1 MPARASFGFPRSVFI
16 AVLAIVLTGC
26 GNTPRDFGDFRPDAE
41 RHASLTETL
50 VATTRAPAR
59 AELMFSDRR
68 AEGLNFGS
76 ITVSVPPIH
85 VPGQLE
91 RSLSRPD
98 PKKHFAAVRGA
109 YINTEAAFIAAVNR
123 QIADNPS
130 YGGEVMIF
138 VHGYNT
144 SFAEGVFRGTQFH
157 NDWKLPAVPV
167 HFSWPSAANAAGY
180 VYDKESVLYS
190 RDGFARF
197 LEVMGKTNAK
207 NIVVLAHSMGT
218 HLTMETLR
226 QLAISGRRDVLAHLD
241 MVALISPDIDRG
253 VFDRQF
259 EAIAP
264 PPFPM
269 VAVVSRD
276 DRALAVSARLQRD
289 SRLGS
294 GETKQDLIDKGI
306 AVVDLTDVNDG
317 DGTNHSKFA
326 TSATF
331 IQLIQNRS
339 LSRSIINA
347 GDREEPSAELDL
359 GLIKI
364 EGADGQVKIGGGLL
378 VNPLLEAATR

>member
-1 MPARASFGFPRSVFI
+1 MTAFFRFNISRLV
-16 AVLAIVLTGC
+16 VLSIMTLALAAC
-26 GNTPRDFGDFRPDAE
+26 GNTPRGFGDFRPDAE
-41 RHASLTETL
+41 RHGKLTETL
-50 VATTRAPAR
+50 VGTTRALAVP
-59 AELMFSDRR
+59 ELMFSDRR
-68 AEGLNFGS
+68 ADGLNFGS
-76 ITVSVPPIH
+76 ITVSVPPNH

-98 PKKHFAAVRGA
+98 PKQHFAAVRGA

-130 YGGEVMIF
+130 YDGEVMIF
-138 VHGYNT
+138 IHGYNT

-157 NDWKLPAVPV
+157 SDWKLPAVPV

-190 RDGFARF
+190 RDSFARF
-197 LEVMGKTNAK
+197 LEVMGKTKAK
-207 NIVVLAHSMGT
+207 SIVVLAHSMGT

-226 QLAISGRRDVLAHLD
+226 QLAISGRRDVLERLS
-241 MVALISPDIDRG
+241 MVALVSPDIDRA
-253 VFDRQF
+253 VFDTQF

-264 PPFPM
+264 PPFPI

-276 DRALAVSARLQRD
+276 ERALAVSARLQRD
-289 SRLGS
+289 SRLGT
-294 GETKQDLIDKGI
+294 GTDKQALIDKGI

-378 VNPLLEAATR
+378 VNPLLETATR